1 MRADNDA
8 SCRAEQKQK
17 EMEAKIAKKAK
28 KVKTEINEAKAEEE
42 GEEGAETT
50 ENPVASDGAAAG
62 GAEGGARPPP
72 PPRPGEAAQEDNEL
86 RRMLGDG
93 RLKAMAGQLTAPELE
108 DAIAQLSSLRG
119 PDAFEKEEKG
129 GKKKKG
135 KKEKKP
141 KKEKKKKK
149 NAKQKDDEEA
159 EKLKGLWGQ
168 IDADGSGALDKGE
181 VAEVMKQMGKEV
193 SGPELDSAM
202 AAIDQDGSGEVE
214 FGEFLAWWQEQD
226 PEAQK
231 QLMMLNELNFDDL

>member
-1 MRADNDA
+1 
-8 SCRAEQKQK
+8 
-17 EMEAKIAKKAK
+17 MEAKIAKKAK

-42 GEEGAETT
+42 GGEGAETT
-50 ENPVASDGAAAG
+50 ENPVASDGAAVAG

-72 PPRPGEAAQEDNEL
+72 PPRPGEAAPEDNEL

-93 RLKAMAGQLTAPELE
+93 RLKAMAGQLSPPELE

-193 SGPELDSAM
+193 SGPELDTAM

>member
-1 MRADNDA
+1 
-8 SCRAEQKQK
+8 
-17 EMEAKIAKKAK
+17 MEAKIAKKAK